1 MKLRVIKSQLEKAL
15 LYYTNHLYERHH
27 GVLLTPARVELI
39 KRDLYTLQQQ
49 LQRMESNSVWKVPVD
64 VLLNYSTNTFSVF
77 VADDSNVLYLH
88 EE

>member
-27 GVLLTPARVELI
+27 GTLLTPARVELI
-39 KRDLYTLQQQ
+39 KRDLYAWQQQ
-49 LQRMESNSVWKVPVD
+49 LQRTESNSVWKVPVD
-64 VLLNYSTNTFSVF
+64 VLFDFSTNTFSVI
-77 VADDSNVLYLH
+77 VADDSNVLFLH